1 MYYSPPLQ
9 KGGYRLLWPCA
20 AWCLLLL
27 ALTTTANAQSRIS
40 PRQELDFNTNWAFC
54 QQDIS
59 NAAAADFNDAS
70 WEAVTIPHV
79 MGITPKHNGGGKV
92 FQGIGWYRRYFTVPA
107 DLADRRLYISFEGV
121 QTDCDIYLNGEKL
134 GEHHGGYM
142 RFGVDIS
149 GKVRPGKPNVL
160 AVRVSNADNPQTPP
174 GKKMSTLDFNYYGG
188 IYRNVSLVIT
198 HQLYIP
204 DEVEANK
211 IAGGGIFTMS
221 RNVSAHAADILV
233 NTQVMNSGRQAAA
246 TTLLTKLTDKSGKV
260 VASTRQTISINGRM
274 DTTFRQQLHITAP
287 QLWHPDHPYLYQ
299 LESEVYNGK
308 QLVDKRVTPTGI
320 RTISFTSSDGKADG
334 FYINGEKLYLR
345 GANRH
350 QVYPYIGDA
359 APASLQYRD
368 AWQLKKGGFNAV
380 RAAHYPA
387 SPDFLRACD
396 ELGLLVIECQPGWQ
410 HYSEDSTFKAR
421 TFRDI
426 REMVRRDRNHP
437 SVFLWET
444 SLNESPTPSSWMQ
457 EAVRIAHEEMPGD
470 QMFTAD
476 DYNKRSRDHYD
487 VFYKVVNPDMT
498 DPAPGKPSLTREWGD
513 TWVADAAQENG
524 LRASRQY
531 TTRGLINQCILR
543 QQALNGETSEE
554 RGGYWD
560 HARLDA
566 NPRIGGY
573 FVWSYNDYTRGSD
586 PVTAF
591 SGVTDMDRYEKFS
604 YYQLQAMQPAR
615 NKAYGPMVFIASY
628 NNLQDA
634 DSTIIVFSNCDTV
647 MLYRH
652 NEFVGLKTRSAN
664 AATAPFIAAKN
675 GSPLYAFPLGHYE
688 PGTYRAEGW
697 LDGKLVCSH
706 TISTPKPAKRL
717 EITLPE
723 PSLPPVA
730 NGTDMIPVYI
740 KVCDKDGVVVANTKA
755 GQSYNIQLHVT
766 GAGHLVGG
774 NIPAAGI
781 AVQATEG
788 GIGYALIR
796 TSDSAGEIRITAES
810 KGLVSAVKTIKTQSR
825 TTKIVPDAPHAKW
838 VNDFER
844 IYTDVAAKTGQEN
857 SLREISLK
865 DAQITIN
872 DQVNPPG
879 SGMLTD
885 KNNLTGWTATSSTF
899 PLTITLHLGKSRSLT
914 GSQVFWGKD
923 SDWYNYRVETS
934 PDGNTWT
941 VASPDKLSSG
951 QDYKPVLFNS
961 RGVQYVRYVITG
973 IKPESSHVAVKEILL
988 FGAEE

>member
-1 MYYSPPLQ
+1 MNMYYSPRAQEKDHRILRR
-9 KGGYRLLWPCA
+9 YA

-27 ALTTTANAQSRIS
+27 TLTTATTAQSRLS
-40 PRQELDFNTNWAFC
+40 PRLELDFNSNWAFC
-54 QQDIS
+54 QQDVS

-79 MGITPKHNGGGKV
+79 MGITAKHNGGGRV
-92 FQGIGWYRRYFTVPA
+92 YQGVGWYRRYFTIPA
-107 DLADRRLYISFEGV
+107 DWAGRRLYLSFEGV
-121 QTDCDIYLNGEKL
+121 QTDCEIYLNGEKL
-134 GEHHGGYM
+134 DEHHGGYM
-142 RFGVDIS
+142 RFGTDIS
-149 GKVRPGKPNVL
+149 GKVRPGQSNVL
-160 AVRVSNADNPQTPP
+160 AVRVSNTDNPQTPP

-188 IYRNVSLVIT
+188 IYRKVSLVIT
-198 HQLYIP
+198 NQLYIP
-204 DEVEANK
+204 DETEAGK

-221 RNVSAHAADILV
+221 SNVSAKAADLLV
-233 NTQVMNSGRQAAA
+233 NTQVMNSGQPSVA
-246 TTLLTKLTDKSGKV
+246 TTLVSKLTDKSGRV
-260 VASTRQTISINGRM
+260 VASSRQTVFLNGRK

-308 QLVDKRVTPTGI
+308 LLVDKRVTPTGI
-320 RTISFTSSDGKADG
+320 RTISFKADG

-387 SPDFLRACD
+387 SPDFLHACD

-410 HYSEDSTFKAR
+410 YYSEDSIFKAR

-426 REMVRRDRNHP
+426 REMIRRDRNHP

-444 SLNESPTPSSWMQ
+444 SLNESPTPSTWMQ

-531 TTRGLINQCILR
+531 TARGMINQCILR

-554 RGGYWD
+554 HGGYWD

-604 YYQLQAMQPAR
+604 YYQLQSMQSAR
-615 NKAYGPMVFIASY
+615 NKSYGPMVFIASY
-628 NNLQDA
+628 NNLPGT

-647 MLYRH
+647 LLYR
-652 NEFVGLKTRSAN
+652 NNQLVGRKTRSGN

-675 GSPLYAFPLGHYE
+675 GSPLYAFALGRYE
-688 PGTYRAEGW
+688 PGTLHAEGW
-697 LDGKLVCSH
+697 LDGKRVCSH
-706 TISTPKPAKRL
+706 AVTTPQTAHHL
-717 EITLPE
+717 EITIPGPAAPLIADG
-723 PSLPPVA
+723 S
-730 NGTDMIPVYI
+730 DMIPVYI
-740 KVCDKDGVVVANTKA
+740 KVCDKNGTLVANTQA
-755 GQSYNIQLHVT
+755 GQSYSVRLHVT
-766 GAGHLVGG
+766 GDGHLVGG
-774 NIPAAGI
+774 NIPDAAI
-781 AVQATEG
+781 AVQQTEG
-788 GIGYALIR
+788 GIGYALVQS
-796 TSDSAGEIRITAES
+796 SDMPGEITITAES
-810 KGLVSAVKTIKTQSR
+810 EGLERAVKTIRTQAR
-825 TTKIVPDAPHAKW
+825 TTKTVPDAPHAKW
-838 VNDFER
+838 VNDYQR
-844 IYTDVAAKTGQEN
+844 RHADITAKAGQVN
-857 SLREISLK
+857 TLREIPLNNVK
-865 DAQITIN
+865 IAIN
-872 DQVNPPG
+872 GQVSPPG
-879 SGMLTD
+879 SGALTD
-885 KNNLTGWTATSSTF
+885 KNNVTGWTTTGNTF
-899 PLTITLHLGKSRSLT
+899 PLVITLHLEKPCSLT

-923 SDWYNYRVETS
+923 SDWYNYRIETS
-934 PDGNTWT
+934 SDGNTWT

-951 QDYKPVLFNS
+951 QDYKAVLFNS
-961 RGVQYVRYVITG
+961 PGVQYVRYVITG
-973 IKPESSHVAVKEILL
+973 IKPESSRVAVKEILL
-988 FGAEE
+988 FGTQD